1 MTGAQT
7 DIDNAKSATGDS
19 TAGDR
24 FANAIEVIGIE
35 KKAHFLIFGYLLG
48 FC

>member
-7 DIDNAKSATGDS
+7 DIDNAKTATVDL

-24 FANAIEVIGIE
+24 FANAMEVIGIE
-35 KKAHFLIFGYLLG
+35 KKAHF
-48 FC
+48 